1 MAWIIMNHASH
12 RWRPRFVASL
22 PELPNSSGRKDT
34 QMSPYYPYLGP
45 VVALIAG
52 LLILIQPGLLS
63 LIVAIY
69 LIVTGILGLMGARPT
84 GRWW

>member
-1 MAWIIMNHASH
+1 
-12 RWRPRFVASL
+12 
-22 PELPNSSGRKDT
+22 
-34 QMSPYYPYLGP
+34 MSPYQPYLGP

-52 LLILIQPGLLS
+52 ILILIQPALLS

-69 LIVTGILGLMGARPT
+69 LIVTGVLGLLGARSA

>member
-1 MAWIIMNHASH
+1 MQQDCRSRQIAANERIA
-12 RWRPRFVASL
+12 
-22 PELPNSSGRKDT
+22 

-69 LIVTGILGLMGARPT
+69 LIVTGILGLMGARPS